1 MRFSAP
7 RAGGPGRWLPPVV
20 WLLQGTVQRR
30 LHPRS
35 EGDSSRVRTRTTA
48 LHEEAR
54 NGGIPGAENAR
65 EQKGRAD
72 DTNTST
78 PSRTC
83 CTVRSYPCG
92 GGSQSV
98 PGLCPVLFFR
108 PQRLHAAWGGSA
120 LVRS

>member
-1 MRFSAP
+1 MLFAL
-7 RAGGPGRWLPPVV
+7 RARDPGRCVPPVV

-30 LHPRS
+30 LHPRI
-35 EGDSSRVRTRTTA
+35 EGDTSRLRTSTTA

-54 NGGIPGAENAR
+54 NGGIPGAGNAR

-78 PSRTC
+78 PSRTS
-83 CTVRSYPCG
+83 CTVRSHPCG

-108 PQRLHAAWGGSA
+108 P
-120 LVRS
+120 